1 MNLSQLQENFEAL
14 AADDPLWTVLSDNA
28 KRGGKW
34 DREEFYA
41 TGEAV
46 IDDLESRL
54 ENLGKSLGGD
64 AAIDFGCGVG
74 RLTFPLSK
82 RFRTCYGI
90 DISRSMVNFASKQK
104 NRGPNCTFIENATT
118 RLERFEN
125 ASIDLV
131 YSAIVFQHIAP
142 RYTREYL
149 KEFSRVL
156 KPGGLLVFQ
165 LPSHLDPD
173 YPDNQRAF
181 RLFKKTLHYRLKT
194 LRQKVA
200 KFLPFIGSESF
211 FEMNAIHRNQLV
223 PFLEKRCSLEIL
235 ASQEFPAAGPAWK
248 SYLYLAQKG
257 HPSNF
262 D

>member
-14 AADDPLWTVLSDNA
+14 AAGDPLWTVLSDNA

-54 ENLGKSLGGD
+54 ENLGKTLGGD

-90 DISRSMVNFASKQK
+90 DISRSMVDFASTQK
-104 NRGPNCTFIENATT
+104 KRGPNCTFIENTTT

-125 ASIDLV
+125 ASIDLI

-142 RYTREYL
+142 RYTRKYL
-149 KEFSRVL
+149 QEFSRLL
-156 KPGGLLVFQ
+156 KPDGLLVFQ

-173 YPDNQRAF
+173 YPDNQKPF
-181 RLFKKTLHYRLKT
+181 RLVKKRLFYKLKALKQRIAKVLPL
-194 LRQKVA
+194 LRT
-200 KFLPFIGSESF
+200 ESF
-211 FEMNAIHRNQLV
+211 FEMNAIHRNRLV
-223 PFLEKRCSLEIL
+223 PFLEKQCSLEVL
-235 ASQEFPAAGPAWK
+235 DLQEFPAAGPAWK
-248 SYLYLAQKG
+248 SYLYLAQKRG
-257 HPSNF
+257 
-262 D
+262 